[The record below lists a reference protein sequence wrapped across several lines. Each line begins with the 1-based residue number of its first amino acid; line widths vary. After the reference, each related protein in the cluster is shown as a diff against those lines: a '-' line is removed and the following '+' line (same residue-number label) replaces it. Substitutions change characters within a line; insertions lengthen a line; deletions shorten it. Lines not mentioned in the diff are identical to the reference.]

1 MTFDYII
8 IGSGFAG
15 SVMAKLLNNTCIIE
29 RNTEAPSYK
38 KNISLIRNSY
48 VNKISKNYYPKFSN
62 KIGGNSA
69 IWNNRL
75 GVVSKKEFLEMKFLM
90 KYSQF
95 IYYTKKT
102 LKLLGLQKHYQKLI
116 NNNHIEKERT
126 YIRTK
131 IRNIFNFLKIYKKK
145 KNKILTGFSPVRFE
159 IDKKTK
165 KVKSVIVS
173 NLKEKKRIYCNK
185 AIILCSGPFGNV
197 YLIKNLLDKNIISG
211 RNLCDKPQ
219 INFYNV
225 KFDFAEKFNSIKV
238 FFLKKK
244 SNYEKSLVLQLGK
257 HFMGTHLTVDTN
269 IYEKRTN
276 LFKIII
282 EIKNKLLHKLKL
294 KSFYYFY
301 FYFNSLN
308 NKYNYV
314 DLSNKKDLFGLYKI
328 NIVYQINIKSFK
340 IYIRLIQKF
349 LKKKITLSLKDFK
362 KKVVIGNHPCACN
375 SMGRYSNSSTVDKNL
390 KIHKYS
396 NIYVIGSDVFKQS
409 GITNPALTIMTLGYK
424 LAVELKKKYKN
435 S

>member
-1 MTFDYII
+1 M
-8 IGSGFAG
+8 
-15 SVMAKLLNNTCIIE
+15 
-29 RNTEAPSYK
+29 
-38 KNISLIRNSY
+38 
-48 VNKISKNYYPKFSN
+48 
-62 KIGGNSA
+62 
-69 IWNNRL
+69 
-75 GVVSKKEFLEMKFLM
+75 
-90 KYSQF
+90 
-95 IYYTKKT
+95 
-102 LKLLGLQKHYQKLI
+102 
-116 NNNHIEKERT
+116 
-126 YIRTK
+126 
-131 IRNIFNFLKIYKKK
+131 
-145 KNKILTGFSPVRFE
+145 
-159 IDKKTK
+159 
-165 KVKSVIVS
+165 
-173 NLKEKKRIYCNK
+173 
-185 AIILCSGPFGNV
+185 CSGPFGNV

-328 NIVYQINIKSFK
+328 NIVYQINIKIFK

-349 LKKKITLSLKDFK
+349 LKKKISLSLKDFK